1 MIDFLVY
8 LGSGKILLY
17 LSKKFPPI
25 QQFMSKGEFLRE
37 LYSCDLCY
45 GFWVYLA
52 LSPFFDIDVKQIK
65 NRLLRLILTACFTT
79 FLAHLVSIGWNEK
92 FGILVI
98 EDDGRSTT

>member
-1 MIDFLVY
+1 MIDFLLY
-8 LGSGKILLY
+8 LGSGKLL
-17 LSKKFPPI
+17 LCLLKKFPPI
-25 QQFMSKGEFLRE
+25 QQLMSKREFLRE

-52 LSPFFDIDVKQIK
+52 LSPFFDINVKQIK